1 MKAKQLWFVAPQA
14 LEIREHELESP
25 GQGEVLVRSLYS
37 GISAGTEL
45 LAYRG
50 LLPADMQLDANISAM
65 KGKGTEYPFPYGY
78 ACVGEIIETGPGV
91 NADLIGRKIFAFQP
105 HASMFTA
112 RQDELIFLPEQMSDL
127 DAVFVANME
136 TACSLLIDADPAP
149 GESIAVLGLGVVG
162 QLVSRLLFELDYEKL
177 YLIDSIDQRT
187 EFALSGQ
194 LNEAIRNTGINPNSS
209 GWQNKLSQPGVDLI
223 IELSGNP
230 EALNTAIDIAAFA
243 GRIIVGSWY
252 GEKTANIKLGGKFHR
267 NRLKVISSQVS
278 TISPEHEK
286 TWTKKTRME
295 KALES
300 IIRLKPHSLV
310 THQFSLE
317 AANEAYDLLDKHP
330 ETAMQIVFNYED

>member
-91 NADLIGRKIFAFQP
+91 NEDLIGRKIFAFQP

-112 RQDELIFLPEQMSDL
+112 RQDELIFLPELMSDL

-149 GESIAVLGLGVVG
+149 G
-162 QLVSRLLFELDYEKL
+162 DYEKL

-300 IIRLKPHSLV
+300 IFRLKPHTLV